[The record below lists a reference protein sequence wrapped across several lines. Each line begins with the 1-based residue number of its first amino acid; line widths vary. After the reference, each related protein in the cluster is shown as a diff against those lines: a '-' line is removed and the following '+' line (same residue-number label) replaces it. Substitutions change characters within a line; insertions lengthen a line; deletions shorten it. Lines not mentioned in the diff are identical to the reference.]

1 MSISTTLI
9 NPKNAHGMITD
20 QSIKFESRY
29 ENLALTEKLIND
41 ISEQF
46 KLPEDYY
53 GNILV
58 AVTEAVNNA
67 IQHGNKSNP
76 DKNIELQFKKEKNS
90 FQFIIKDEG
99 NGFDFDH
106 IPDPTDPANIEKIN
120 GRGVF
125 LMRNLADKV
134 EFFDNGRIVQ
144 LNFELEPVLVG

>member
-20 QSIKFESRY
+20 QSIKFASRY
-29 ENLALTEKLIND
+29 ENLAIAEKLIND
-41 ISEQF
+41 VSEQF
-46 KLPEDYY
+46 QLPEDYY

-76 DKNIELQFKKEKNS
+76 DKNIEVAFKKQLNKLH
-90 FQFIIKDEG
+90 FTIKDEG
-99 NGFDFDH
+99 EGFDFEN

-125 LMRNLADKV
+125 LMKNLADQV
-134 EFFDNGRIVQ
+134 EFSENGKVVSLQ
-144 LNFELEPVLVG
+144 FELEPAMVG

>member
-20 QSIKFESRY
+20 QSIKFASRY
-29 ENLALTEKLIND
+29 ENLAIAEKLIND
-41 ISEQF
+41 VSEQYQ
-46 KLPEDYY
+46 LPEDYY

-76 DKNIELQFKKEKNS
+76 DKNIEVIFRKQVSSLHFT
-90 FQFIIKDEG
+90 IKDEG
-99 NGFDFDH
+99 DGFDFEN

-125 LMRNLADKV
+125 LMKNLADHV
-134 EFFDNGRIVQ
+134 EFSENGKVVQ
-144 LNFELEPVLVG
+144 LDFEMQPLMVG

>member
-20 QSIKFESRY
+20 QSIKFASRY
-29 ENLALTEKLIND
+29 ENLAIAEKLINV
-41 ISEQF
+41 SEQF
-46 KLPEDYY
+46 QLPEDYY

-76 DKNIELQFKKEKNS
+76 DKNIEVALKKQHNKLQFT
-90 FQFIIKDEG
+90 IKDEG
-99 NGFDFDH
+99 DGFDFEN

-125 LMRNLADKV
+125 LMKNLADQV
-134 EFFDNGRIVQ
+134 EFSENGKVVSLQ
-144 LNFELEPVLVG
+144 FELEPLMVG

>member
-9 NPKNAHGMITD
+9 NPKNAHGMIND
-20 QSIKFESRY
+20 QSIKFASRY
-29 ENLALTEKLIND
+29 ENLAIAEKLIND
-41 ISEQF
+41 VSEQF
-46 KLPEDYY
+46 QLPEDYY

-76 DKNIELQFKKEKNS
+76 DKNIEVAFRKQDNKLKFT
-90 FQFIIKDEG
+90 IKDEG
-99 NGFDFDH
+99 DGFDFEN

-125 LMRNLADKV
+125 LMKNLADQV
-134 EFFDNGRIVQ
+134 EFSENGKVVSLQ
-144 LNFELEPVLVG
+144 FELEPLMVG

>member
-20 QSIKFESRY
+20 QSIKFASRY
-29 ENLALTEKLIND
+29 ENLAIAEKLIND
-41 ISEQF
+41 VSEQYQ
-46 KLPEDYY
+46 LPEDYY

-76 DKNIELQFKKEKNS
+76 DKNIEVIFSKQASSLHFT
-90 FQFIIKDEG
+90 IKDEG
-99 NGFDFDH
+99 DGFDFDN

-125 LMRNLADKV
+125 LMKNLADHVSFSDHGKV
-134 EFFDNGRIVQ
+134 VQ
-144 LNFELEPVLVG
+144 LDFEMESVMVG

>member
-20 QSIKFESRY
+20 QSIKFASRY
-29 ENLALTEKLIND
+29 ENLAIAEKLIND
-41 ISEQF
+41 VSELYH
-46 KLPEDYY
+46 LPEDYY

-76 DKNIELQFKKEKNS
+76 DKNIEVIFSMQKNKLH
-90 FQFIIKDEG
+90 FTIKDEG
-99 NGFDFDH
+99 DGFDFEN

-125 LMRNLADKV
+125 LMKNLADGVAFSENGKV
-134 EFFDNGRIVQ
+134 VHLEFEMEA
-144 LNFELEPVLVG
+144 LMVG

>member
-20 QSIKFESRY
+20 QSIKFASRY
-29 ENLALTEKLIND
+29 ENLAIAEKLIND
-41 ISEQF
+41 VSEQYQ
-46 KLPEDYY
+46 LPEDYY

-76 DKNIELQFKKEKNS
+76 DKNIEVIFSKQANS
-90 FQFIIKDEG
+90 LHFTIKDEG
-99 NGFDFDH
+99 DGFDFEN

-125 LMRNLADKV
+125 LMRNLADHV
-134 EFFDNGRIVQ
+134 SFSDNGKIVQ
-144 LNFELEPVLVG
+144 LDFEMEPIMVG

>member
-20 QSIKFESRY
+20 QSIKFASRY
-29 ENLALTEKLIND
+29 ENLAIAEKLIND
-41 ISEQF
+41 VSEQYH
-46 KLPEDYY
+46 LPEDYY

-76 DKNIELQFKKEKNS
+76 DKNIEVIFSKQPHSLHFT
-90 FQFIIKDEG
+90 IKDEG
-99 NGFDFDH
+99 EGFDFEN

-125 LMRNLADKV
+125 LMKNLADHV
-134 EFFDNGRIVQ
+134 SFSDNGKVVQ
-144 LNFELEPVLVG
+144 LDFEMDALMVG

>member
-20 QSIKFESRY
+20 QSIKFASRY
-29 ENLALTEKLIND
+29 ENLAIAEKLIND
-41 ISEQF
+41 VSEQYH
-46 KLPEDYY
+46 LPEDYY

-76 DKNIELQFKKEKNS
+76 DKNIEVIFSKQAHSLHFT
-90 FQFIIKDEG
+90 IKDEG
-99 NGFDFDH
+99 EGFDFEN

-125 LMRNLADKV
+125 LMKNLADHV
-134 EFFDNGRIVQ
+134 SFSDNGKVVQ
-144 LNFELEPVLVG
+144 LDFEMEALMVG

>member
-134 EFFDNGRIVQ
+134 EFFDNGRVVQ

>member
-20 QSIKFESRY
+20 QSIKFASRY
-29 ENLALTEKLIND
+29 ENLAIAEKLIND
-41 ISEQF
+41 VSEQYQ
-46 KLPEDYY
+46 LPEDYY

-76 DKNIELQFKKEKNS
+76 DKNIEVMFRKQPSSLHFT
-90 FQFIIKDEG
+90 IKDEG
-99 NGFDFDH
+99 DGFDFEN

-125 LMRNLADKV
+125 LMKNLADHV
-134 EFFDNGRIVQ
+134 SFSDNGKVVQ
-144 LNFELEPVLVG
+144 LDFEMEPVMVG

>member
-20 QSIKFESRY
+20 QSIKFASRY
-29 ENLALTEKLIND
+29 ENLAIAEKLIND
-41 ISEQF
+41 VSEQF
-46 KLPEDYY
+46 QLPEDYY

-76 DKNIELQFKKEKNS
+76 DKNIEVAFRKQDNKLKFT
-90 FQFIIKDEG
+90 IKDEG
-99 NGFDFDH
+99 DGFDFEN

-125 LMRNLADKV
+125 LMKNLADQV
-134 EFFDNGRIVQ
+134 EFSENGKVVSLQ
-144 LNFELEPVLVG
+144 FELEPLMVG

>member
-20 QSIKFESRY
+20 QSIKFASRY
-29 ENLALTEKLIND
+29 ENLAIAEKLIND
-41 ISEQF
+41 VSEQF
-46 KLPEDYY
+46 QLPEDYY

-76 DKNIELQFKKEKNS
+76 DKNIEVAFKKQDNKLH
-90 FQFIIKDEG
+90 FIIKDEG
-99 NGFDFDH
+99 EGFDYEN

-125 LMRNLADKV
+125 LMKNLADGV
-134 EFFDNGRIVQ
+134 EFSENGKVVS
-144 LNFELEPVLVG
+144 LHFELEPLMVG

>member
-20 QSIKFESRY
+20 QSIKFASRY
-29 ENLALTEKLIND
+29 ENLAIAEKLIND
-41 ISEQF
+41 VSEQF
-46 KLPEDYY
+46 QLPEDYY

-76 DKNIELQFKKEKNS
+76 DKNIEVAFRKQDNKLQFT
-90 FQFIIKDEG
+90 IKDEG
-99 NGFDFDH
+99 DGFDYEN

-125 LMRNLADKV
+125 LMKNLADQV
-134 EFFDNGRIVQ
+134 EFSENGKVVSLQ
-144 LNFELEPVLVG
+144 FELEPLMVG